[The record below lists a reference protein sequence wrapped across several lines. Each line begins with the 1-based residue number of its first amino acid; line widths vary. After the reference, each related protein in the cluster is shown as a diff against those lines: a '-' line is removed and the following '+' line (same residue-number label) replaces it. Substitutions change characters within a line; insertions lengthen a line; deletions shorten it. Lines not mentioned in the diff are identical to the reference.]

1 MFGWVMDI
9 LDCKGD
15 PMVEKKKKKGSLG
28 WCISN
33 IFISLIFSE
42 GQK

>member
-1 MFGWVMDI
+1 MMDI

-15 PMVEKKKKKGSLG
+15 PMVKYKKKVALVGASP
-28 WCISN
+28 
-33 IFISLIFSE
+33 IFLFPLFFSE